1 MGSAHVP
8 GMALRNCWTIGSP
21 VKIVLF
27 ANTDWYLYNYRMPL
41 AQAIQKPGHE
51 VIMLSPPGK
60 YGHLL
65 EQAGFRWI
73 KFPLSRRGKNPIYEL
88 NTIWR
93 LYRFYQR
100 EKPAAVQH
108 FTVKCV
114 IYGSL
119 AARWAGIKEIINAIP
134 GLGHVFIDNSWQGR
148 LLRWLVKRMYKFA
161 LRNTRVIFQNP
172 DDQALFLDESLVE
185 STSQTLIK
193 GSGVDME
200 RFAILPEPH
209 GTPLVVLPARLLWA
223 KGVGEFVA
231 AGQMLHDEG
240 IDVRFALVGDSDP
253 ETAGAV
259 PLSQLETWQRRGE
272 VEWWGWQEDIISVF
286 RQSHIVCLP
295 SYYAEGVPR
304 SLVEAAA
311 CSRPIISTDMPGCR
325 EIVHHGENGLLVP
338 SKNITALAG
347 AIRMLLL
354 DPDLRQK
361 MGARGRE
368 IAETDFSLEQVIR
381 KNLELFGISA
391 VDRGPG

>member
-1 MGSAHVP
+1 MEESITINNLSFCYPDGQQ
-8 GMALRNCWTIGSP
+8 ALTDISLNVYDGETIALIGP
-21 VKIVLF
+21 NG
-27 ANTDWYLYNYRMPL
+27 A
-41 AQAIQKPGHE
+41 
-51 VIMLSPPGK
+51 GK
-60 YGHLL
+60 STLLLHLNGIL
-65 EQAGFRWI
+65 CSNDG
-73 KFPLSRRGKNPIYEL
+73 
-88 NTIWR
+88 
-93 LYRFYQR
+93 
-100 EKPAAVQH
+100 
-108 FTVKCV
+108 TVKV
-114 IYGSL
+114 YGRPVNDKNLKWVRS
-119 AARWAGIKEIINAIP
+119 RV
-134 GLGHVFIDNSWQGR
+134 GLV
-148 LLRWLVKRMYKFA
+148 
-161 LRNTRVIFQNP
+161 FQNP

-338 SKNITALAG
+338 SKNINALAG